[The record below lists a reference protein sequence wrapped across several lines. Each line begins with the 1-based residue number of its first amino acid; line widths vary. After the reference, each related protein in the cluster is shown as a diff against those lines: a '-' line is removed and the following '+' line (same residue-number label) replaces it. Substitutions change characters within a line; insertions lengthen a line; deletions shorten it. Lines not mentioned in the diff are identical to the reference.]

1 MIKSLKGLLL
11 SGVVVASCV
20 AWAQPEEV
28 QYNPNSLNPIPRYE
42 QLYKL
47 RVWRIIELKEKQ
59 NKGFFA
65 SGGEI
70 TKLLM
75 DAVKSGEIP
84 AVYKNDSLSESSKL
98 TKDEFLANLV
108 SQQGQT
114 FPAWDPASTYF
125 QGDIVSFNGKNYELQ
140 INQDTGTNPSQ
151 SPNQEWAVTTQG
163 QGLTYLPREI
173 DVLNLMEDVIFDK
186 RRSRLY
192 YDIQAIEM
200 QAFDINTS
208 TYKSLGWFKYKDIE
222 KVFRNYPEKAIWF
235 NRQNTA
241 ENKNFAD
248 AFLLRLF
255 KGSIYKIENPDDETI
270 ADTYRNNGRP
280 YYESVWAREWAE
292 MMLMEKEHNLWEF

>member
-11 SGVVVASCV
+11 SGAVVASCV
-20 AWAQPEEV
+20 VWAQPEEV

-65 SGGEI
+65 NGGEI

-84 AVYKNDSLSESSKL
+84 AVYKTDSLNESSKL

-125 QGDIVSFNGKNYELQ
+125 QGDVVSFNGRNYELQ
-140 INQDTGTNPSQ
+140 VNQNSGTNPSQ
-151 SPNQEWAVTTQG
+151 SPNQEWAVTNQG

-173 DVLNLMEDVIFDK
+173 DVLNLSEDVIFDK

-200 QAFDINTS
+200 QAFDMNTS

-222 KVFRNYPEKAIWF
+222 KVFRNHPEKAIWF

-255 KGSIYKIENPDDETI
+255 KGSIYKIENPDDENI
-270 ADTYRNNGRP
+270 SDTYRNNGRP